1 MAIIVGVAVS
11 GAFFILYDTAFNEKR
26 DSLIQTV
33 KSHARLIEA
42 AAESDAGFS
51 PSGLPKGAVAGSIS
65 KITKA
70 HAKYRG
76 FGETGEFLL
85 GLRKGDKIVFV
96 LRHRQRD
103 LEKPGP
109 VLFAS
114 NLAEPM
120 RRALLGQS
128 GTVVGPDF
136 LGVAVLTAYEPV
148 PILGLGIVAK
158 IDISEVRAPF
168 IRAGKVVAII
178 SILLVLVGT
187 GLFLLVSGPMI
198 RRL

>member
-11 GAFFILYDTAFNEKR
+11 SAFFILYDTAFNEKR
-26 DSLIQTV
+26 DSLIQTA

-51 PSGLPKGAVAGSIS
+51 PSGLPKGAVADSIS

-85 GLRKGDKIVFV
+85 GRRKGDKIVFV

-103 LEKPGP
+103 LEKPGRFYLP
-109 VLFAS
+109 KTLPNPCGGRCWAS
-114 NLAEPM
+114 L
-120 RRALLGQS
+120 
-128 GTVVGPDF
+128 
-136 LGVAVLTAYEPV
+136 
-148 PILGLGIVAK
+148 
-158 IDISEVRAPF
+158 
-168 IRAGKVVAII
+168 
-178 SILLVLVGT
+178 
-187 GLFLLVSGPMI
+187 
-198 RRL
+198 